1 MVLGVHARQA
11 GCRLGGAEL
20 FPVECD
26 GVPCLTLVG
35 ACHPEELR
43 GLVDSWCAMSPVLA
57 RRAQGQG
64 VVLNLER
71 LQLRG
76 ALDGVDLLG
85 TQMPVAGLVGRGEC
99 AGALRA
105 LAVTQLSAGLLRGV
119 FTSSDLATEWVR
131 ERADAL
137 RRYRQWQAA

>member
-1 MVLGVHARQA
+1 MVLGVDTRQT
-11 GCRLGGAEL
+11 GCRLGEAEL
-20 FPVECD
+20 FHVECD
-26 GVPCLTLVG
+26 GLPCLTLVG
-35 ACHPEELR
+35 SCCSGELR
-43 GLVDSWCAMSPVLA
+43 GLIDSWCAMNPVSA
-57 RRAQGQG
+57 RRAQRLG

-76 ALDGVDLLG
+76 ELDDVDLLG
-85 TQMPVAGLVGRGEC
+85 AQMSVAGFVGRGEF

-119 FTSSDLATEWVR
+119 FTSSDPATEWVR
-131 ERADAL
+131 ERAEAL